1 MRWSL
6 AKATLNWYEYAW
18 ALLPL
23 ILAPV
28 GGLVGGLCGG
38 GGAALN
44 IYLFGRKL
52 RPATKFI
59 ITGEISIAAVIAY
72 LLFSRVITIAL
83 FTEGQVD
90 RELQTLPAYVALKNV
105 DSDGYNKLLEQ
116 IVQLRSRSR
125 PQAEVQATA
134 ASVLGAAVRRFQA
147 HASDQ
152 ALIDR
157 VRITTLEIDQ
167 VGAKSADAC
176 DVFLSPRPQAPVN
189 LQQYVTPEVA
199 KLDGDTTAAIVETG
213 SRGEHPIPEKQQVE
227 AFLSQIRSD
236 LVAQFGEDEV
246 AKFGSGQIT
255 DHAQICKMNS
265 AFFKQALSLPRQ
277 QTVSVLRFVLAQAS
291 ST

>member
-1 MRWSL
+1 MRWFL
-6 AKATLNWYEYAW
+6 AKANLNWYEYAW
-18 ALLPL
+18 AALPL

-38 GGAALN
+38 GAAALN
-44 IYLFGRKL
+44 IYLFCRKL
-52 RPATKFI
+52 RPATKFVV
-59 ITGEISIAAVIAY
+59 TGVISIAAVIAY
-72 LLFSRVITIAL
+72 LFFARVVTIAL

-90 RELQTLPAYVALKNV
+90 RELQTLPAYVVLKKV
-105 DSDGYNKLLEQ
+105 DPDGYNKLLEQ

-125 PQAEVQATA
+125 SQAETQAAA
-134 ASVLGAAVRRFQA
+134 ASVLGGAVIRFQA

-157 VRITTLEIDQ
+157 VRITTVEIDQ
-167 VGAKSADAC
+167 IGAKSVDAC
-176 DVFLSPRPQAPVN
+176 ADFLSLHPQAPVN

-199 KLDGDTTAAIVETG
+199 KLDEDATVAILETG

-227 AFLSQIRSD
+227 ALLNRIRSG
-236 LVAQFGEDEV
+236 LVTQFGEDEV

-255 DHAQICKMNS
+255 DHAKICKMNS
-265 AFFKQALSLPRQ
+265 AFFKLALSLPRQ
-277 QTVSVLRFVLAQAS
+277 QAVSVLRFVLAQAP

>member
-1 MRWSL
+1 M
-6 AKATLNWYEYAW
+6 
-18 ALLPL
+18 LPI

-28 GGLVGGLCGG
+28 GGLVGSLCGG
-38 GGAALN
+38 GAAALN

-52 RPATKFI
+52 SPATKFVV
-59 ITGEISIAAVIAY
+59 TGIISIAVVIAY
-72 LLFSRVITIAL
+72 LLFARVLTFAL

-90 RELQTLPAYVALKNV
+90 RELQALPAYVALKTA
-105 DSDGYNKLLEQ
+105 DPGGYNKLLEQ
-116 IVQLRSRSR
+116 IVQLRSRLR
-125 PQAEVQATA
+125 PPAEAQAAA

-157 VRITTLEIDQ
+157 VRITALEMDQ
-167 VGAKSADAC
+167 IGAKSVDAC
-176 DVFLSPRPQAPVN
+176 ADFLSPHPQSPVN

-199 KLDGDTTAAIVETG
+199 KLDEDSTAAVLESG

-227 AFLSQIRSD
+227 AFLGKIRSG
-236 LVAQFGEDEV
+236 LVAQFGEDDV
-246 AKFGSGQIT
+246 AKFGSRQIT

-277 QTVSVLRFVLAQAS
+277 QAVSVLRFVLGQAS

>member
-6 AKATLNWYEYAW
+6 AKANLNWYDYAW

-38 GGAALN
+38 GAAALN

-52 RPATKFI
+52 RPTTRFAV
-59 ITGEISIAAVIAY
+59 TGVISIAAVIAY
-72 LLFSRVITIAL
+72 LLFARVITIAL

-90 RELQTLPAYVALKNV
+90 RELQTLRAYVALKKV
-105 DSDGYNKLLEQ
+105 DPDAYSKLLEQ

-125 PQAEVQATA
+125 SQAEAQAAA
-134 ASVLGAAVRRFQA
+134 ASVLGAAVRRFQP

-167 VGAKSADAC
+167 IGAKSVDAC
-176 DVFLSPRPQAPVN
+176 ADFLSPHPQAPVN
-189 LQQYVTPEVA
+189 LQQYVTPEVV
-199 KLDGDTTAAIVETG
+199 KLDEDATAAILVTG
-213 SRGEHPIPEKQQVE
+213 SRGEHPIPEKRQVE
-227 AFLSQIRSD
+227 AFLTQIRSG
-236 LVAQFGEDEV
+236 LVTQFGEDDV

-255 DHAQICKMNS
+255 DHARICKMNS
-265 AFFKQALSLPRQ
+265 AFFKQALSLPRLQ
-277 QTVSVLRFVLAQAS
+277 AVSVLRFVLGQAS

>member
-6 AKATLNWYEYAW
+6 AKANLNWYGYAW
-18 ALLPL
+18 AMLPL

-38 GGAALN
+38 GAVAFN

-52 RPATKFI
+52 RPATKYVV
-59 ITGEISIAAVIAY
+59 TGVISIGAVIAY
-72 LLFSRVITIAL
+72 LFFARVITIAL

-90 RELQTLPAYVALKNV
+90 RELQTLPAYVALKKV
-105 DSDGYNKLLEQ
+105 DPDGYNKLLEQ

-125 PQAEVQATA
+125 SQAEAQAAA

-167 VGAKSADAC
+167 IGAKSVDAC
-176 DVFLSPRPQAPVN
+176 ADFLSPHPQAPVN

-199 KLDGDTTAAIVETG
+199 KLDEDATAAILETG

-227 AFLSQIRSD
+227 AFLSKIRGG
-236 LVAQFGEDEV
+236 LVAQFGEDDV
-246 AKFGSGQIT
+246 TKFGSGQIT

-277 QTVSVLRFVLAQAS
+277 QAVSVLRFVLGQAS